1 MTTPELTVAED
12 AARAAGSILRRH
24 FREGVV
30 MRNKDV
36 ANLVSDADV
45 EAENAVVESIRRH
58 FPDHAVLGE
67 EAHKADLSAE
77 HLWVVDPLDGTA
89 NFAHKIPAVAVS
101 IAYYRAGRA
110 EVGVVYNP
118 ITDDWYVAVRGQGA
132 THNGEPARVNEHTR
146 LDETMVGVGFPY
158 DRGALMEATL
168 AAIGDVIRAEVHG
181 VRRIGSAALDLCM
194 VGTGLFGAY
203 FEYQLSPWDYA
214 AGRLFVEEAG
224 GRVTDARGGPL
235 GLGKVGVLASNGPL
249 HTPMLDLILPHHP
262 A

>member
-1 MTTPELTVAED
+1 MTSPELIVAEE
-12 AARAAGSILRRH
+12 AAREAGAILRRH

-45 EAENAVVESIRRH
+45 EAEDAVVATIRRH

-67 EAHKADLSAE
+67 ESHKADVGAK

-101 IAYYRAGRA
+101 IAYYRDGVA
-110 EVGVVYNP
+110 EAGVVFNP
-118 ITDDWYVAVRGQGA
+118 ITDDWYIAVREQGA
-132 THNGEPARVNEHTR
+132 THNGQAARVNEHAR

-158 DRGALMEATL
+158 DRGVLMEATL
-168 AAIGDVIRAEVHG
+168 AAIGDVIRAETHG

-235 GLGKVGVLASNGPL
+235 GLGKVGVLATNGSL
-249 HTPMLDLILPHHP
+249 HSSMLELILPHHP